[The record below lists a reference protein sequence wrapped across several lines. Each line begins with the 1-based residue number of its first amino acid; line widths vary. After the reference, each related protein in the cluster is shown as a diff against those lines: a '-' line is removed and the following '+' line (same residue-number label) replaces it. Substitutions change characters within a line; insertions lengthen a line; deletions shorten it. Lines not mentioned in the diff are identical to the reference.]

1 MKKTTLILIQIL
13 IAGIALAQWDNSGQ
27 QNFVHGVNGQPSIQG
42 NGAQIEFRENSEASS
57 GAINGLRFTRQ
68 GQVTSIL
75 EAYFRYNTVANSFV
89 MSDNS
94 NNAKFTF
101 GTNGDGQMS
110 SDGRIVLGSDGT
122 SIQEALTIE
131 DGRDIQFDSGL
142 GSEIVWTSD
151 TGIEQGHLRS
161 TGTDA
166 AQNFDL
172 ESQFGT
178 VTIDGQTVE
187 LRVADA
193 RRVELDND
201 ELTLDGFLDINTS
214 RFNTAIQ
221 VDGNEAL
228 WYTDGRFS
236 WGFGGEYNFFAD
248 EVRIGGTGIGAPAFQ
263 LEVVGNADIS
273 GELTAAS
280 DKRLKKNINDI
291 NGALAVINELAPKT
305 YNFRVDE
312 YPDMDLADGDKM
324 GFIAQ
329 EIEKVLPELVRTG
342 RNVESIDGES
352 FNSKSVNYVEL
363 IPLLTKAIQEQQDII
378 DSQNDQLT
386 AMQSKI
392 DDVLSIVASLS
403 ADADDSLK
411 TTSED

>member
-1 MKKTTLILIQIL
+1 MKKITLILLQVMITAIVFGQWDSPGTQRTSHGNGNQPQIL
-13 IAGIALAQWDNSGQ
+13 GFGGALLELQESNQSAAGSA
-27 QNFVHGVNGQPSIQG
+27 
-42 NGAQIEFRENSEASS
+42 
-57 GAINGLRFTRQ
+57 NGLFFTVQ
-68 GQVTSIL
+68 NNNGIGSIA
-75 EAYFRYNTVANSFV
+75 EAYLHYHTNNNQLLFSETGNLNDAVFSV
-89 MSDNS
+89 DVDNG
-94 NNAKFTF
+94 NMDIT
-101 GTNGDGQMS
+101 GDFELT
-110 SDGRIVLGSDGT
+110 DGN
-122 SIQEALTIE
+122 
-131 DGRDIQFDSGL
+131 DIQFDSGL
-142 GSEIVWTSD
+142 GSQIVWTSN

-178 VTIDGQTVE
+178 VTIDGQIVE

-193 RRVELDND
+193 RRVQLSDNELA
-201 ELTLDGFLDINTS
+201 LDGFLDINSS

-248 EVRIGGTGIGAPAFQ
+248 EVRIGGSGVATPSFQ
-263 LEVVGNADIS
+263 LEVVGDVDIS

-280 DKRLKKNINDI
+280 DRRLKKNITDI
-291 NGALAVINELAPKT
+291 NGALSLISELEPRT
-305 YNFRVDE
+305 YNFRVNE
-312 YPDMDLADGDKM
+312 YPDMDLANGDKM

-342 RNVESIDGES
+342 RTVESLNGEK

-363 IPLLTKAIQEQQDII
+363 IPLLTKAIQEQQAII
-378 DSQNDQLT
+378 DSQKDQM
-386 AMQSKI
+386 AVMQTQI
-392 DDVLSIVASLS
+392 DDVLSMVASLS
-403 ADADDSLK
+403 TDADDSLK

>member
-1 MKKTTLILIQIL
+1 MKKTTLIIIQIML
-13 IAGIALAQWDNSGQ
+13 TTLAFSQWASPGTMSTSHANGDQPNILGFGGALLELEESNLSPIGS
-27 QNFVHGVNGQPSIQG
+27 P
-42 NGAQIEFRENSEASS
+42 
-57 GAINGLRFTRQ
+57 NGLFFTRQ
-68 GQVTSIL
+68 NNNGLSSIA
-75 EAYFRYNTVANSFV
+75 EAYLHYHTNANQLLFSETGNLNDAVFSIDV
-89 MSDNS
+89 DNG
-94 NNAKFTF
+94 NMEIT
-101 GTNGDGQMS
+101 GDFEM
-110 SDGRIVLGSDGT
+110 
-122 SIQEALTIE
+122 A

-248 EVRIGGTGIGAPAFQ
+248 EVRIGGSGVPTPSFQ
-263 LEVVGNADIS
+263 LEVVGDADIS

-280 DKRLKKNINDI
+280 DRRLKKNISDI
-291 NGALAVINELAPKT
+291 NGALSLISELAPKT

>member
-1 MKKTTLILIQIL
+1 MKKTTLIIIQIML
-13 IAGIALAQWDNSGQ
+13 TTLAFSQWASPGTMSTSHANGDQPNILGFGGALLELEESNLSPIGS
-27 QNFVHGVNGQPSIQG
+27 P
-42 NGAQIEFRENSEASS
+42 
-57 GAINGLRFTRQ
+57 NGLFFTRQ
-68 GQVTSIL
+68 NNNGLSSIA
-75 EAYFRYNTVANSFV
+75 EAYLHYHTNANQLLFSETGNLNDAVFSIDV
-89 MSDNS
+89 DNG
-94 NNAKFTF
+94 NMEIT
-101 GTNGDGQMS
+101 GDFEM
-110 SDGRIVLGSDGT
+110 
-122 SIQEALTIE
+122 A

-248 EVRIGGTGIGAPAFQ
+248 EVRIGGSGVPTPSFQ
-263 LEVVGNADIS
+263 LEVVGDADIS

-280 DKRLKKNINDI
+280 DRRLKKNISDI
-291 NGALAVINELAPKT
+291 NGALSLISELAPKT

-329 EIEKVLPELVRTG
+329 EIEMVLPELVRTG

-403 ADADDSLK
+403 ADTDDSLK